1 MTADIKKLERHYLPQ
16 NLTVSSWKVIEPYF
30 KDLLERKIESKKDL
44 EQWLKDM
51 SELEAAI
58 NEDVCWRQIK
68 MT

>member
-44 EQWLKDM
+44 EQWLKDI
-51 SELEAAI
+51 AGGFG
-58 NEDVCWRQIK
+58 
-68 MT
+68 